1 MVTHRGRSSL
11 GCLFALLIVAAAIYF
26 GINVGEAYWRFYE
39 FQDAMNQE
47 VRFAR
52 QIPDDRIKVHLAALA
67 DTLGLPQEA
76 GDITVDRTRS
86 DISVSAQYS
95 ERVEL
100 PLFVRTIR
108 FNPRAQGPL

>member
-1 MVTHRGRSSL
+1 M
-11 GCLFALLIVAAAIYF
+11 IVAAAIYF
-26 GINVGEAYWRFYE
+26 GVNVGEAYWRFYQ
-39 FQDAMNQE
+39 FQDAMRQE

-52 QIPDDRIKVHLAALA
+52 QIPDDRIKLHLSALA

-76 GDITVDRTRS
+76 TDITVDRTRS
-86 DISVSAQYS
+86 DISVSAVYS

-100 PLFVRTIR
+100 PLFARLIR